1 MMRGKKVLLVDDN
14 EGLREIMRARLEY
27 LGLRVFACP
36 DACVAL
42 RCVDEWMPDL
52 IILDMQLPQK
62 GGLEFLA
69 DISTPYG
76 HSKFPVL
83 IVSAHEEFK
92 DTFEQIGASGFMSK
106 PFEIEQ
112 LTREVERVLTL
123 AERVHVFVLD
133 LKSNPRPH
141 AIVKTLSQEKYRS
154 LIVENP
160 ESLKKLAAAQ
170 LPDFVLMEYMQ
181 QGTDGETC
189 IRELREI
196 LSSPAAAPGDPV
208 WHVPILVYSSSGFDY
223 AGKCLAAG
231 ADRYLGNPESN
242 QIFIEALREFEILK
256 KQNGFS
262 QKRNIPPTS
271 KTRQA
276 A

>member
-27 LGLRVFACP
+27 LGFRVFACP

-42 RCVDEWMPDL
+42 RSVDEWMPD
-52 IILDMQLPQK
+52 IIVLDMQLPQK

-76 HSKFPVL
+76 HAKFPVL
-83 IVSAHEEFK
+83 IVSGHEEFK
-92 DTFEQIGASGFMSK
+92 DSFEQIGASGFLSK
-106 PFEIEQ
+106 PFEIEH

-141 AIVKTLSQEKYRS
+141 AIMKTLSQEKYRS
-154 LIVENP
+154 VIVENL
-160 ESLKKLAAAQ
+160 ESLKKLAGVQ

-181 QGTDGETC
+181 QGTDGETS
-189 IRELREI
+189 IRQVREI
-196 LSSPAAAPGDPV
+196 LSSSPETD
-208 WHVPILVYSSSGFDY
+208 WRVPILVYSSSGFDY
-223 AGKCLAAG
+223 TDKCLAAG
-231 ADRYLGNPESN
+231 AGRYLGNPENN
-242 QIFIEALREFEILK
+242 QVFIEALREFEILK
-256 KQNGFS
+256 KQNSFT
-262 QKRNIPPTS
+262 QKRANPPAS